1 MALPP
6 GPGRCPR
13 AGDAGGSPL
22 FAAALSA
29 VPLSPPSAARRFAP
43 PPASRAARGRAT
55 APASWSSHGGSG
67 PPRRGGPH
75 GCGKAFPSSG
85 KRDRDQT
92 SPPRNSSALHSSP
105 RQTRATVETAPPGTS
120 RGSRWREGAGWPA
133 GWPRRRRERRRPG
146 APAGRGQPGRS
157 APHPPP
163 AVGACRGLSPAPGAG
178 RGRTTAAAPLLTGGD
193 PRAAR
198 LELDWGQSGR
208 TRGGPSPPL
217 AAGAARASNPRNL
230 ACFEIYI

>member
-6 GPGRCPR
+6 GPGRCFR

-92 SPPRNSSALHSSP
+92 SPPRNSSALHRSP
-105 RQTRATVETAPPGTS
+105 RQL
-120 RGSRWREGAGWPA
+120 
-133 GWPRRRRERRRPG
+133 ERRWKAPLPAHRGAPVG
-146 APAGRGQPGRS
+146 GRAPAGRR
-157 APHPPP
+157 
-163 AVGACRGLSPAPGAG
+163 AG
-178 RGRTTAAAPLLTGGD
+178 RGGGGSADGPVPRRGAASP
-193 PRAAR
+193 AAR
-198 LELDWGQSGR
+198 LRILLRQ
-208 TRGGPSPPL
+208 
-217 AAGAARASNPRNL
+217 
-230 ACFEIYI
+230 